1 MPKVL
6 FRPARQEDLPLLRDI
21 MVEAFTGVSIDQAIE
36 ETFGVIN
43 GRDWQW
49 RKGRHLEEDW
59 RRDPEGIV
67 VAERDGTVL
76 GFISTWLDREAGI
89 GHIPNISLVPECR
102 GEGIGRQLLELALQ
116 RFRAAGLTHAKIETL
131 AHNARGLHLYQSV
144 GFREVVRQ
152 VHLAMDLNA
161 PAPADM
167 SATGL
172 DRRTATVSVSCFL
185 QGWSR

>member
-1 MPKVL
+1 MSKVL
-6 FRPARQEDLPLLRDI
+6 FRPARPEDLPLLRDI

-36 ETFGVIN
+36 KTFGVIN
-43 GRDWQW
+43 DRDWRW
-49 RKGRHLEEDW
+49 RKGRHLDEDW
-59 RRDPEGIV
+59 RRDPEGVV
-67 VAERDGTVL
+67 VAERDGRVL

-89 GHIPNISLVPECR
+89 GHIPNISLTPECR

-152 VHLAMDLNA
+152 VHLAIDLNA
-161 PAPADM
+161 PPSSGS
-167 SATGL
+167 SAT
-172 DRRTATVSVSCFL
+172 
-185 QGWSR
+185 